1 MDLRSPITNSEHPS
15 RDGTAGSVADLDRFL
30 TAQSRLY
37 PLALGEI
44 QRGRKRSHWI
54 WFILPQLRAL
64 GASARSREYGIA
76 DLAEAKAYLAH
87 PLLGARLREC
97 VAALCTHTG
106 SSATAILGP
115 VDALKFRSCLT
126 LFAAAA
132 EDPQLFD
139 DALHQFFAGER
150 DAETIRLLATIPV
163 DGGRLG

>member
-1 MDLRSPITNSEHPS
+1 MPDDPQHAPDIA
-15 RDGTAGSVADLDRFL
+15 TAADLERFL
-30 TAQSRLY
+30 TAQARLY

-97 VAALCTHTG
+97 IAALCAHTG
-106 SSATAILGP
+106 SSAAAILGP
-115 VDALKFRSCLT
+115 VDARKFRSCLT

-132 EDPQLFD
+132 EDPQLFEA
-139 DALHQFFAGER
+139 ALQRFFGGEQ
-150 DAETIRLLATIPV
+150 DPETVRLLAAHAP
-163 DGGRLG
+163 